1 MAPSRDEREQLDFE
15 LWFLE
20 GVVGRKPD
28 YVDALSLLANDYT
41 ARGLYQK
48 GLEADRQLAEL
59 RPQDPTVIYNLACSL
74 SLTGG
79 IDEAFS
85 MLARAI
91 FLGYDDFHHL
101 RRDPDLEVVRRD
113 PRFRTFL
120 EVTRREAAERK
131 PKARE

>member
-1 MAPSRDEREQLDFE
+1 VAAPRGDREQLDFE

-20 GVVGRKPD
+20 GVLGRKPD
-28 YVDALSLLANDYT
+28 YVDALSLLAHDCT

-74 SLTGG
+74 SLTGE
-79 IDEAFS
+79 IEEAFS

-91 FLGYDDFHHL
+91 FLGYRDFRHI
-101 RRDPDLEVVRRD
+101 RRDPDLAALRRD

-131 PKARE
+131 PKAP